1 MERTET
7 VRGTEGAAPIQDEPP
22 RPPPKGAQPLLD
34 DALSHWCGPGETA
47 PAWRVERDELVV
59 VPGAGDLV
67 SRRDF
72 HDFQLH
78 LEFWLP
84 PGQRSNSGVY
94 LQGRYEL
101 QLLDSAGEALTD
113 RSCGAIYGQRAP
125 ALDASRPA
133 GVWQS
138 LDVAFRS
145 PVLDTNGFPAQP
157 ARVTASLND
166 LLIHDNVN
174 LTGST
179 AGACDTYLARSGPLV
194 LQDHGAPV
202 RFRNVWLVEEPRC

>member
-1 MERTET
+1 MERSEIRAGGEMTP
-7 VRGTEGAAPIQDEPP
+7 VKDEPP
-22 RPPPKGAQPLLD
+22 RPAPMGATSLLD
-34 DALSHWCGPGETA
+34 AELSHWTGPGGA
-47 PAWRVERDELVV
+47 PSGWRVEGDELIVA
-59 VPGAGDLV
+59 PGAGDLV

-72 HDFQLH
+72 VDFQLH

-84 PGQRSNSGVY
+84 AGQRSNSGVY

-101 QLLDSAGEALTD
+101 QLLDSAGEPASD
-113 RSCGAIYGQRAP
+113 HVCGAIYGQRAP

-157 ARVTASLND
+157 ARVTAFLNG

-174 LTGST
+174 LNAPTP
-179 AGACDTYLARSGPLV
+179 GACDAYLARSGPLI
-194 LQDHGAPV
+194 LQDHGATV
-202 RFRNVWLVEEPRC
+202 RFRNVWVVDEPRGA